1 MLRLLG
7 SITHQLHRAP
17 PLPLRRLLHSS
28 NTPTPPTPHFK
39 LLREVGVEES
49 GLHCS
54 FYEHEAT
61 GAQVKRREDIVDG
74 ACELNETEN
83 H

>member
-7 SITHQLHRAP
+7 SITQQLHRAP

-28 NTPTPPTPHFK
+28 STPTPHFK
-39 LLREVGVEES
+39 LLREVEVEES

-61 GAQVKRREDIVDG
+61 GAQVMGNAVVDNACKRN
-74 ACELNETEN
+74 AN
-83 H
+83 